1 VHLPTPRGPL
11 SDAILDLVQLDPTD
25 PAADSALE
33 RAMDAAAGVT
43 AEHEAALHDDDLQLA
58 LFMLYELHY
67 SGLDDTNPDWEWD
80 HRLLAVR
87 AGLERVFETALRG
100 IVETP
105 PLPQQ
110 DAASVAAALFQ
121 LTAPTAGPSLSREVA
136 RHATREQAAEYLMLR
151 SIYQLKEA
159 DPHTWAIPRLRGRAK
174 AALVEVQSD
183 EYGGGH
189 ADRVHQ
195 ELFARA
201 MRSLGLDDSYGAYV
215 DVVPAITLA
224 SHNQMSL
231 FGLHRRLR
239 GAIVGHLAAYEMTS
253 TLPCRMIA
261 DGFRRLGYGEDATFY
276 WDEHV
281 EADAVHEQI
290 AGRDL
295 AGGLAESEPQLLPD
309 IMFGAAASLHIDGL
323 ASEYIRL
330 AWAHGRSALRETAAL
345 GATA

>member
-201 MRSLGLDDSYGAYV
+201 MRSLGLDDS
-215 DVVPAITLA
+215 
-224 SHNQMSL
+224 
-231 FGLHRRLR
+231 
-239 GAIVGHLAAYEMTS
+239 
-253 TLPCRMIA
+253 
-261 DGFRRLGYGEDATFY
+261 
-276 WDEHV
+276 
-281 EADAVHEQI
+281 
-290 AGRDL
+290 
-295 AGGLAESEPQLLPD
+295 
-309 IMFGAAASLHIDGL
+309 
-323 ASEYIRL
+323 
-330 AWAHGRSALRETAAL
+330 
-345 GATA
+345 

>member
-1 VHLPTPRGPL
+1 VLLPSPRGPL
-11 SDAILDLVQLDPTD
+11 SDAILDLLVLDPAGD
-25 PAADSALE
+25 AADSALE
-33 RAMDAAAGVT
+33 RARDAAATVT
-43 AEHEAALHDDDLQLA
+43 PEGEAALHDDDLQLS
-58 LFMLYELHY
+58 LFLLYELHY
-67 SGLDDTNPDWEWD
+67 GGLEGVGEEWEWD

-87 AGLERVFETALRG
+87 SSLERVLEAALRSV
-100 IVETP
+100 VEVP
-105 PLPQQ
+105 PLP
-110 DAASVAAALFQ
+110 DADAGSVAAALFE
-121 LTAPTAGPSLSREVA
+121 LTAPTPGPSLSREVA
-136 RHATREQAAEYLMLR
+136 RHATEEQAREFLMIR

-189 ADRVHQ
+189 ADRIHQ
-195 ELFARA
+195 EIFGRA
-201 MRSLGLDDSYGAYV
+201 MRALGLDDSYGAYV
-215 DVVPAITLA
+215 DVAPAITLA

-253 TLPCRMIA
+253 TLPCRMIG

-295 AGGLAESEPQLLPD
+295 AGGLVEAEPALLPD
-309 IMFGAAASLHIDGL
+309 IMFGAAASLHVDGL
-323 ASEYIRL
+323 ASDAVRL
-330 AWAHGRSALRETAAL
+330 AWAEGRSALRETASV
-345 GATA
+345 GARP